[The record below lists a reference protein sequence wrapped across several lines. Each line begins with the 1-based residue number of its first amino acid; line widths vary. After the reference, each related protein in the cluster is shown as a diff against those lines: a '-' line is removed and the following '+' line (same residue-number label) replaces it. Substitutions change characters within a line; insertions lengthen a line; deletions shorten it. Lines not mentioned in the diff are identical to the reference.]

1 MKKLVMLCVMVLT
14 LAISA
19 VASAASGKVLDA
31 EEAIVAKF
39 IEGGNYKAITASL
52 SAEMQQNWD
61 EKAYTNMQQQVANN
75 FGKLTTNKLRIIEK
89 FDDADI
95 LTYQIVGE
103 KIPAARFV
111 YVFMLNGEK
120 PLLHDFRILMPKAKE
135 ETSEAGK

>member
-1 MKKLVMLCVMVLT
+1 MLCVMVLT

-61 EKAYTNMQQQVANN
+61 EKAYTNSQQ
-75 FGKLTTNKLRIIEK
+75 FW
-89 FDDADI
+89 
-95 LTYQIVGE
+95 
-103 KIPAARFV
+103 
-111 YVFMLNGEK
+111 
-120 PLLHDFRILMPKAKE
+120 
-135 ETSEAGK
+135 